1 MAAELP
7 AVSTPITDVKVPYGD
22 VVAVAATP
30 EEFIAACE
38 RQLALGEAERQAMA
52 KRMREVVANTS
63 WDLTASRM
71 HELIE
76 SAVPGRHA
84 RLPANQDAGKVD
96 VLPVRAAKVPVA
108 KTA

>member
-38 RQLALGEAERQAMA
+38 RQLALSQNERETMT

-84 RLPANQDAGKVD
+84 RLPATLDAAKAE
-96 VLPVRAAKVPVA
+96 VLPVKTAKVAVA